1 MVHIDVPIF
10 AGVYTGG
17 FMPFHRQVFAILPLL
32 GLSTL
37 GLHAASPVRYG
48 CSVQANVPLSD
59 LKTDVNGKLGGGA
72 SFQVTFDAGE
82 RLQVRPRFD
91 VDFYRVSDYHRSG
104 SHYEESNNLF
114 SVGVGADL
122 LYTFTGTKD
131 RGSYGLVGA
140 GILQWTQNFTV
151 SDRWDHDNHYWDD
164 VETKKNRVSPW
175 IAAGVG
181 YQFNRMVGVEA
192 RAVMSQYDSPTEG
205 GLSNMSSDVPTDTR
219 TAVTAQA
226 AVTFRW

>member
-1 MVHIDVPIF
+1 
-10 AGVYTGG
+10 
-17 FMPFHRQVFAILPLL
+17 MPFRRQMLAILPLL

-37 GLHAASPVRYG
+37 GLQAASPVRYG
-48 CSVQANVPLSD
+48 FSVQADMPFSD
-59 LKTDVNGKLGGGA
+59 LKTDLNGKLGGGA
-72 SFQVTFDAGE
+72 SFHVLFDAGE

-104 SHYEESNNLF
+104 SYYEEKNDLF
-114 SVGVGADL
+114 AVGVGADL

-140 GILQWTQNFTV
+140 GILQWTQNFTE
-151 SDRWDHDNHYWDD
+151 SERWDHDNHYWNNVD
-164 VETKKNRVSPW
+164 TKKNRVSPW

-192 RAVMSQYDSPTEG
+192 RAVASQYDSPTVG
-205 GLSNMSSDVPTDTR
+205 GLSNMNDVPTDTR
-219 TAVTAQA
+219 TAMTVQA